1 MRDISQKIK
10 TLRTAVA
17 KATIK
22 VSPKTIDLIRR
33 GKVPKGDPFPVAKVA
48 AIQAAKNTSQIIPY
62 CHPIPVDFVDCQFE
76 TGKNSIEITT
86 TVKAIYKT
94 GVEMEALTA
103 ASIAALT
110 VYDMAKAVDETM
122 QITGISLVSKKGGKS
137 DFVGKPG
144 AGLKAAV
151 LVLSDSISKGK
162 KKDTS
167 GKLIVARLE
176 EHGIRIIDYRV
187 VPDDPATIQ
196 KLLLQYS
203 DKKKADFVITTGG
216 TGVGPRDFTPE
227 ATERVIERE
236 IPGIAETLRAYGQER
251 MPFAMLSRGKAGV
264 RGKTIIINL
273 PGSRRAVEE
282 SLEVLLPV
290 IVHSFN
296 TLRGEGHF

>member
-1 MRDISQKIK
+1 MAS
-10 TLRTAVA
+10 
-17 KATIK
+17 IK

-33 GKVPKGDPFPVAKVA
+33 GKIPKGDPFPVAKVA

-62 CHPIPVDFVDCQFE
+62 CHPIPVDFVDCQFK

-103 ASIAALT
+103 ATVAALT

-122 QITGISLVSKKGGKS
+122 RITGISLVSKRGGKS
-137 DFVGKPG
+137 DFVGKAG
-144 AGLKAAV
+144 ALLKAAV
-151 LVLSDSISKGK
+151 LVLSDSASKGK

-167 GKLIVARLE
+167 GKLIVSRLK
-176 EHGIRIIDYRV
+176 EHGIKIIDYRV
-187 VPDDPATIQ
+187 IPDDPATLQ

-203 DKKKADFVITTGG
+203 DKKKTDFVITTGG

-227 ATERVIERE
+227 ATERVIQRE

-264 RGKTIIINL
+264 RGHTLIVNL
-273 PGSRRAVEE
+273 PGSKNSVEE
-282 SLEVLLPV
+282 SLAVLLPA
-290 IVHSFN
+290 ILH
-296 TLRGEGHF
+296 TTKIKQGGGH